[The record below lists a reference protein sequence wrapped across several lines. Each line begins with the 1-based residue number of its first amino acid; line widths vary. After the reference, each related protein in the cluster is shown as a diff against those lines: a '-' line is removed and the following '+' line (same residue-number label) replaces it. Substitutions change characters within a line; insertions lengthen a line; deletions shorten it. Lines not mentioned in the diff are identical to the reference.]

1 MSTYRQLTYLVLDE
15 LKMDTDD
22 TMFNEN
28 HVSFLLNKYRAF
40 ILKQYYNT
48 LKKETSDSNYQ
59 TICLDLN
66 FSVEDACAD
75 NFYLKSTEK
84 VPFLLGIG
92 ITKIYPV
99 NFYTG
104 EITYITRERMKYVG
118 NNKYLRNI
126 IYASLNPEGYL
137 ILRSKNP
144 QVKYLKKIKMTA
156 IFEDDIKAYELQ
168 CDDNKACD
176 ILDREF
182 PLEEN
187 FINTLVAYVVK
198 EIRTTLYIKED
209 ELNNANDD
217 VKAFN
222 TGGGGVDPTLVSP
235 QEQQQQQ

>member
-1 MSTYRQLTYLVLDE
+1 
-15 LKMDTDD
+15 
-22 TMFNEN
+22 
-28 HVSFLLNKYRAF
+28 
-40 ILKQYYNT
+40 
-48 LKKETSDSNYQ
+48 
-59 TICLDLN
+59 
-66 FSVEDACAD
+66 
-75 NFYLKSTEK
+75 
-84 VPFLLGIG
+84 
-92 ITKIYPV
+92 
-99 NFYTG
+99 
-104 EITYITRERMKYVG
+104 
-118 NNKYLRNI
+118 
-126 IYASLNPEGYL
+126 
-137 ILRSKNP
+137 
-144 QVKYLKKIKMTA
+144 MTA

-222 TGGGGVDPTLVSP
+222 TGGGGVDPTSVSP